1 MFDSK
6 LKKIVF
12 TLPTL
17 TAGGMERVMSEL
29 VNYISKKDK
38 VECHLVIYG
47 KLTTDFYKIEDKV
60 IIHRPDFIF
69 NDTKRTLSTV
79 KTMQFIRKTIKRIN
93 PESVLSFGEYWNN
106 LVLLSLI
113 GTKYPVFIS
122 DRSSPEMKLGKM
134 QETLRCALY
143 PKAKGLIAQTNK
155 SLELAYLKYAKLN
168 TKTIGN
174 PIRMIHNENSSVI
187 RENIV
192 VSVGRLIDTKHFDRL
207 INIFAKI
214 NNKDW
219 KLIII
224 GGDSNKQTNSMIL
237 DKQIKELGLTDNII
251 LAGRQ
256 STVDEYLLKA
266 SIFDFTSSS
275 EGFPNVIGEA
285 MSAGLPVVSY
295 DCIAGP
301 SDMIED
307 GENGYLIPLFDD
319 ALFQNRL
326 EELMNN
332 SDKRQK
338 MGLNALRS
346 IKQFSVEKIG
356 EQYYNFIMNK
366 NE

>member
-1 MFDSK
+1 M
-6 LKKIVF
+6 KKINKKNITF
-12 TLPTL
+12 IIPSLSS
-17 TAGGMERVMSEL
+17 GGMERVMSEL
-29 VNYISKKDK
+29 VNYISKKDE

-47 KLTTDFYKIEDKV
+47 KLADDFYKIEDKV
-60 IIHRPDFIF
+60 IIHRPDFVF

-79 KTMQFIRKTIKRIN
+79 KTMQFIRKTVKRIN
-93 PESVLSFGEYWNN
+93 PESILSFGEYWNN

-122 DRSSPEMKLGKM
+122 DRSSPEKKLGKI

-155 SLELAYLKYAKLN
+155 SFELAHLKYAKLN
-168 TKTIGN
+168 IKTIGN
-174 PIRMIHNENSSVI
+174 PIRMIHNENSSVM

-219 KLIII
+219 KLIIV
-224 GGDSNKQTNSMIL
+224 GGDSNKQNNSMIL
-237 DKQIKELGLTDNII
+237 DKQIKELGLTENII

-266 SIFDFTSSS
+266 SIFAFTSSS

-307 GENGYLIPLFDD
+307 ANNGYLIPLFDD
-319 ALFQNRL
+319 ALFQKRL
-326 EELMNN
+326 EELMHNK
-332 SDKRQK
+332 DKRQR
-338 MGLNALRS
+338 MGLSALKS

-356 EQYYNFIMNK
+356 DQYYNFIMRRK
-366 NE
+366 